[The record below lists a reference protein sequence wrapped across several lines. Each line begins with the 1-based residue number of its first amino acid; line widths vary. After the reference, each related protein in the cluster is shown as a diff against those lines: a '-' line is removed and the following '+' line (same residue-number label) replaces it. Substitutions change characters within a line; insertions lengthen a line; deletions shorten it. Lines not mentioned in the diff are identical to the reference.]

1 MKSSVSAPNLS
12 SGMAPPSPPLKRC
25 VRMHA
30 LPVNIDEVPTLVLQE
45 LQTEAVLHVSG
56 LQAGVCALSSSE
68 FPAAVLNQ
76 TNQTTQ
82 SSDKTLDM
90 AACLMTPGEHEN
102 ISRPSMPRP
111 FSTSYLDLCETNEFV
126 NQRYIKL
133 LASVRR
139 KRTTK

>member
-12 SGMAPPSPPLKRC
+12 SGMAPHSPPLKRC

-68 FPAAVLNQ
+68 FPSAVLNQ
-76 TNQTTQ
+76 TSE
-82 SSDKTLDM
+82 SSDKALDM

-111 FSTSYLDLCETNEFV
+111 FSTSYLDLCETNELV

>member
-30 LPVNIDEVPTLVLQE
+30 LPVNIDEVPSLVLQE

-68 FPAAVLNQ
+68 FPAAVLDQ
-76 TNQTTQ
+76 TSK

-111 FSTSYLDLCETNEFV
+111 FSTSYLDLCETNELV
-126 NQRYIKL
+126 NQRYIRL

>member
-1 MKSSVSAPNLS
+1 MKTSVSAPNLS

-30 LPVNIDEVPTLVLQE
+30 LPVNIDEVPTLVLKE

-76 TNQTTQ
+76 TLEN
-82 SSDKTLDM
+82 SDKTLDM

-111 FSTSYLDLCETNEFV
+111 FSTSYLELCETNELV
-126 NQRYIKL
+126 NQRYMKL

>member
-12 SGMAPPSPPLKRC
+12 GGMAPPSPPLKRC

-30 LPVNIDEVPTLVLQE
+30 LPVNIDEVPSLVLQE

-56 LQAGVCALSSSE
+56 LQAGVCAISSSE

-76 TNQTTQ
+76 TSE

-111 FSTSYLDLCETNEFV
+111 FSTSYLDLCETNELV
-126 NQRYIKL
+126 NERYIKL

>member
-1 MKSSVSAPNLS
+1 MKSSVSAPNLLG
-12 SGMAPPSPPLKRC
+12 GMAPPSPPLKRC
-25 VRMHA
+25 VRMHV

-56 LQAGVCALSSSE
+56 LQAGVCALASSE

-76 TNQTTQ
+76 TLE

-111 FSTSYLDLCETNEFV
+111 FSTSYLDLCETNELV

>member
-1 MKSSVSAPNLS
+1 
-12 SGMAPPSPPLKRC
+12 
-25 VRMHA
+25 
-30 LPVNIDEVPTLVLQE
+30 
-45 LQTEAVLHVSG
+45 LHVSG

-68 FPAAVLNQ
+68 FPAAVLDQ
-76 TNQTTQ
+76 TSK

-111 FSTSYLDLCETNEFV
+111 FSTSYLDLCETNELV
-126 NQRYIKL
+126 NQRYIRL